1 MKKQFFSMSGVVFLC
16 IFGACLLNL
25 AVMSIVLKIA
35 NILVVISPFA
45 EVVIR
50 LAVSLIMVAGIPSA
64 VAYLVSYKMA
74 KFDTKN
80 ACGTFCVASLFQLL
94 LALLLKFHP
103 FISGGVLYLAG
114 IFESGSSFANGA
126 DIEYIGIID
135 YLLAYVIC
143 FAFGLAC
150 YLVFGKLGMKKRIA
164 DREELMGQSG
174 LN

>member
-1 MKKQFFSMSGVVFLC
+1 MKKQFFSMCGVLFLC

-35 NILVVISPFA
+35 NILVVVEPFT

-50 LAVSLIMVAGIPSA
+50 LVVSLIVVAGIPSA
-64 VAYLVSYKMA
+64 VAYLVSYRMA

-80 ACGTFCVASLFQLL
+80 ACGTFCVAAVFQLL

-126 DIEYIGIID
+126 DIEYVGIID

-143 FAFGLAC
+143 FSFGLTS
-150 YLVFGKLGMKKRIA
+150 YLIFGKLGMKKRLR
-164 DREELMGQSG
+164 DREELTGQSEPD
-174 LN
+174 

>member
-1 MKKQFFSMSGVVFLC
+1 MKKQFFSMCGVVFLC

-25 AVMSIVLKIA
+25 LVMSMVLKIA
-35 NILVVISPFA
+35 NILVVVEPFT

-50 LAVSLIMVAGIPSA
+50 LVVSIIVVAGVPSA

-74 KFDTKN
+74 SFDVKN
-80 ACGTFCVASLFQLL
+80 AVGTFCVASVFQLL

-126 DIEYIGIID
+126 DVKYIGIFD
-135 YLLAYVIC
+135 YLPAYAIC
-143 FAFGLAC
+143 FVVGAFSYVVC
-150 YLVFGKLGMKKRIA
+150 GKLGMKKRLK
-164 DREELMGQSG
+164 DREELTGHS
-174 LN
+174 